1 MKSCVT
7 GANGVLISYEE
18 SGRRVGE
25 APTIVLVHGWPDDMS
40 VWDPVIGHLTERYHV
55 VNYDPRGSG
64 DSGHPAR
71 VRDYTL
77 DLLSEDFEAVIDA
90 TAGDRPVH
98 VLAHDWGAI
107 QTWESAVR
115 IPERFASFTVV
126 SGPSLDLAGTS
137 LRLLLK
143 QPKRYPDLIRQL
155 LASTYMLFNYL
166 PVLPELFWRSG
177 LGNKVADRLVRT
189 LEGFERGPF
198 NKEDGAAQTNLYRAN
213 IFQRLW
219 SPRPTYSRIE
229 VPVQQIV
236 PTKDI
241 FVTDAYHE
249 GIEDAVRDLRRREI
263 DGGHWVIVTASETI
277 AQWTTEF
284 VEEIDGSA

>member
-1 MKSCVT
+1 MKSSVS
-7 GANGVLISYEE
+7 GANGVPISYEE
-18 SGRRVGE
+18 SGRPVGE

-40 VWDPVIGHLTERYHV
+40 VWDAVIPHLTERFHV

-64 DSGHPAR
+64 ESGHPRR

-90 TAGDRPVH
+90 TAGERPVH

-115 IPERFASFTVV
+115 IPERFASLTVV
-126 SGPSLDLAGTS
+126 SGPSLDLTGKS

-143 QPKRYPDLIRQL
+143 QPKRYPDLIRQS
-155 LASTYMLFNYL
+155 LASTYIVFNYL
-166 PVLPELFWRSG
+166 PVLPEIFWRSG
-177 LGNKVADRLVRT
+177 VGNKVADWLVRK
-189 LEGFERGPF
+189 LDGFERGPYS
-198 NKEDGAAQTNLYRAN
+198 KEDGAAQTNLYRAN
-213 IFQRLW
+213 IFQRLV
-219 SPRPTYSRIE
+219 SPRPAHTRVE

-249 GIEDAVRDLRRREI
+249 GLNEAVPQLRRREI
-263 DGGHWVIVTASETI
+263 DGGHWVIVTKPETI
-277 AQWTTEF
+277 AQWTAEY
-284 VEEIDGSA
+284 VEEFSEV